1 MNAATS
7 TAAPLV
13 DLPNVAFSLL
23 VVLGTLF
30 ALAWFARRMR
40 VLRAGNGPRIEILSE
55 TALGPKERAVLLQ
68 VEGQRVLVGVGAGQV
83 SALHVLPPGPPAGE
97 AATAS
102 APALAPVPAAPAGPP
117 SFRDLLMKGLGR

>member
-7 TAAPLV
+7 NPGPLV

-23 VVLGTLF
+23 VVLATLF
-30 ALAWFARRMR
+30 ALAWFARRLR
-40 VLRAGNGPRIEILSE
+40 VIRAGNGPRIEILSE
-55 TALGPKERAVLLQ
+55 TPLGPKERAVLLQ

-83 SALHVLPPGPPAGE
+83 SALHVLP
-97 AATAS
+97 AAA
-102 APALAPVPAAPAGPP
+102 APADVPAAGAPAALPATPALP